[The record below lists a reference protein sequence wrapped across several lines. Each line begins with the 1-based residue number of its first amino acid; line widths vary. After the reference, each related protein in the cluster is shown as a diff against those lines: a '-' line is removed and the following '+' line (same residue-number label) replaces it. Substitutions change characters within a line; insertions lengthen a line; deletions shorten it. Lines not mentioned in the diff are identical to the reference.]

1 MILLTYE
8 IVELLKAKELAAIKQ
23 AQADREENMSARNE
37 LNGKD
42 GNQNQA
48 SPTSLEVRF
57 AQSQLSRSRRQ
68 LIRAILDKNEETFFL
83 SSREMAK
90 RYNVDA
96 ATIVRTVQALG
107 YEHFADFAAD
117 LRQHF
122 VKQITP
128 YTVLK
133 AATREKRSVTDH
145 VRHCV
150 ERDTESLSVLRSSL
164 DADRVVE
171 LAKLI
176 HRSRRILVVGVDLA
190 ASLAWFL
197 AYSLTSLGFDA
208 EAPVGS
214 TGNLQHKLDVL
225 TDKDLLVAISFGRC
239 LRETV
244 ESVLRARERGVPTF
258 GITDDTT
265 TPIAMHCDAYLVA
278 STNSPSFTGSHV
290 APMALLNSII
300 VASSHLQ
307 PQRALA
313 MLGRTEEEYRMGPRW
328 YQEPLRRAKS
338 GSDGEHKSNDTKSNN
353 LRKK

>member
-1 MILLTYE
+1 
-8 IVELLKAKELAAIKQ
+8 
-23 AQADREENMSARNE
+23 MSARNE
-37 LNGKD
+37 LD
-42 GNQNQA
+42 GQDGDHRQT

-68 LIRAILDKNEETFFL
+68 LIRAILDKHEETFFL

-96 ATIVRTVQALG
+96 ATIVRAVQALG
-107 YEHFADFAAD
+107 YEHFADFTAD

-133 AATREKRSVTDH
+133 AATREKRSVTDR
-145 VRHCV
+145 VRHSV

-164 DADRVVE
+164 EADRVVE
-171 LAKLI
+171 LAKSI
-176 HRSRRILVVGVDLA
+176 HRARRILVVGVDLA

-197 AYSLTSLGFDA
+197 AYSLMPLGFDA

-214 TGNLQHKLDVL
+214 TGNLQHKIDVL
-225 TDKDLLVAISFGRC
+225 TGKDLLIAISFGRG

-244 ESVLRARERGVPTF
+244 ESVLRARALGVPTF
-258 GITDDTT
+258 GITDSAT

-278 STNSPSFTGSHV
+278 STSSPSFTGSYV
-290 APMALLNSII
+290 APMALINTIT
-300 VASSHLQ
+300 VASAHLQ
-307 PQRALA
+307 PKRALDL
-313 MLGRTEEEYRMGPRW
+313 LGRTEEEYRTGARW
-328 YQEPLRRAKS
+328 YQEPQSRAKS
-338 GSDGEHKSNDTKSNN
+338 GSDGGQRADGAQASER
-353 LRKK
+353 RKK

>member
-1 MILLTYE
+1 M
-8 IVELLKAKELAAIKQ
+8 A
-23 AQADREENMSARNE
+23 ARNALE
-37 LNGKD
+37 RQDGSNGKSSS
-42 GNQNQA
+42 A
-48 SPTSLEVRF
+48 SLEVRF
-57 AQSQLSRSRRQ
+57 AQSQLSGTRRQ
-68 LIRAILDKNEETFFL
+68 LIRAILDNNEETFFL

-107 YEHFADFAAD
+107 YERFADFAAD

-133 AATREKRSVTDH
+133 AATREKRSVTDQ

-150 ERDTESLSVLRSSL
+150 ERDTENLSVLRSRL
-164 DADRVVE
+164 DEDRVVK

-190 ASLAWFL
+190 ASPAWFL
-197 AYSLTSLGFDA
+197 AYSLTPLGFDA

-214 TGNLQHKLDVL
+214 TGNLQHKIDVL
-225 TDKDLLVAISFGRC
+225 TSKDLLIAISFGRC

-258 GITDDTT
+258 GITDSDT

-278 STNSPSFTGSHV
+278 STSSPSFTGSYV
-290 APMALLNSII
+290 APMALINAII
-300 VASSHLQ
+300 VASAHIQ
-307 PQRALA
+307 PKRALA
-313 MLGRTEEEYRMGPRW
+313 LLGRNEEEYISGARW
-328 YQEPLRRAKS
+328 YQEPQSRGRS
-338 GSDGEHKSNDTKSNN
+338 SDGDNRASDNN
-353 LRKK
+353 SRRSRSKH

>member
-1 MILLTYE
+1 MSTKIQQALQPETWCAIFACRAISLSK
-8 IVELLKAKELAAIKQ
+8 LAKAIWGES
-23 AQADREENMSARNE
+23 MSARNE
-37 LNGKD
+37 MDGRD
-42 GNQNQA
+42 GNHSKA

-68 LIRAILDKNEETFFL
+68 LIRAILDNNEETFFL

-107 YEHFADFAAD
+107 YERFADFAAD

-133 AATREKRSVTDH
+133 AATREKRSVTDQ

-150 ERDTESLSVLRSSL
+150 ERDTENLSVLRSRL
-164 DADRVVE
+164 DEGRVVD

-190 ASLAWFL
+190 ASPAWFL
-197 AYSLTSLGFDA
+197 AYSLTPLGFDA

-214 TGNLQHKLDVL
+214 TGNLQHKIDVL
-225 TDKDLLVAISFGRC
+225 TS
-239 LRETV
+239 
-244 ESVLRARERGVPTF
+244 
-258 GITDDTT
+258 
-265 TPIAMHCDAYLVA
+265 
-278 STNSPSFTGSHV
+278 
-290 APMALLNSII
+290 
-300 VASSHLQ
+300 
-307 PQRALA
+307 
-313 MLGRTEEEYRMGPRW
+313 
-328 YQEPLRRAKS
+328 
-338 GSDGEHKSNDTKSNN
+338 
-353 LRKK
+353 